1 MYLHVYTDLQ
11 MYKYIT
17 YIYIYVTHT
26 QVTME
31 ACSRR
36 NDYEGSFAEDWAE
49 TQPGQWTAGYVGFQ
63 K

>member
-1 MYLHVYTDLQ
+1 M
-11 MYKYIT
+11 T